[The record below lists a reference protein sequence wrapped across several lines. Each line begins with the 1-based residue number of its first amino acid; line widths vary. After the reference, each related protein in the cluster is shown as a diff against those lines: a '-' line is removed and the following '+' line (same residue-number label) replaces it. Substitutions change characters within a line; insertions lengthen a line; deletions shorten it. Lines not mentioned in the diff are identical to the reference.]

1 MEDIVLQFLGTNEH
15 EGNVFVFSAFGF
27 RLPKPMYQFI
37 VLSFFREAAL
47 GVLRLYSQLAK
58 RSSHDYRIALSAIIN
73 DYLFR
78 CPNQLFA
85 HLLTTS
91 GSQVHLYEFSLAT
104 KTPGYSMC
112 DGLACHTAELPFVF
126 NHLDIIE
133 EEYSWPWDKQVFED
147 AIRKPVQTIF
157 SNVSEV
163 FEKTEQRSLI
173 NAKVSRLL
181 ADFWTNF
188 AKYGDPN
195 GMASANGYHVG
206 TRIDEAPWW
215 PRLLG
220 ELPSTE
226 AIKEIEAFYL
236 QDLSSDKRRMSRD
249 GKSPSS
255 SRLDQ
260 LLNRAAPPM
269 VKGGKFV
276 HLLNFDSTTEM
287 RIVERDCVCEFWNKL
302 NYRF

>member
-1 MEDIVLQFLGTNEH
+1 M
-15 EGNVFVFSAFGF
+15 
-27 RLPKPMYQFI
+27 I
-37 VLSFFREAAL
+37 VLSFFREAAF
-47 GVLRLYSQLAK
+47 GVLRLYTQLAQ

-85 HLLTTS
+85 HLLTAS

-133 EEYSWPWDKQVFED
+133 DEYSWPWGRQVFED
-147 AIRKPVQTIF
+147 SIRNPVQSIF
-157 SNVSEV
+157 SNISEV
-163 FEKTEQRSLI
+163 LEKTQQRNAV
-173 NAKVSRLL
+173 NAKVSNLL

-195 GMASANGYHVG
+195 GMASTNGYKAG
-206 TRIDEAPWW
+206 TRIDGAPWW

-220 ELPSTE
+220 ELPSSD
-226 AIKEIEAFYL
+226 AIKDIEAYYL
-236 QDLSSDKRRMSRD
+236 KDVILSDKRKTSGD
-249 GKSPSS
+249 DKSPSS
-255 SRLDQ
+255 KRISQ
-260 LLNRAAPPM
+260 LMQNKGSPPTA
-269 VKGGKFV
+269 KNGKFV
-276 HLLNFDSTTEM
+276 HLLNFDETTEM